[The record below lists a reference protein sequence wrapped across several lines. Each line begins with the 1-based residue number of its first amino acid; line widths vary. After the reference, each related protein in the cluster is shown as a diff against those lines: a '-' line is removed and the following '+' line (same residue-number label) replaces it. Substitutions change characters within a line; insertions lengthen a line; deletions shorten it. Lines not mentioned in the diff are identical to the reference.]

1 MIDWETLKNTWPIAM
16 FIGAHI
22 IRTERVRT
30 NLVKDVEHLKDQRKE
45 DRDDIQGMLREIRT
59 DIKSLMRRDPE

>member
-1 MIDWETLKNTWPIAM
+1 MLDWETLKNTWPIAV
-16 FIGAHI
+16 FVGGHI

-30 NLVKDVEHLKDQRKE
+30 NLVKDVEYLQKQRQE

-59 DIKSLMRRDPE
+59 DIKSLMRRDIE